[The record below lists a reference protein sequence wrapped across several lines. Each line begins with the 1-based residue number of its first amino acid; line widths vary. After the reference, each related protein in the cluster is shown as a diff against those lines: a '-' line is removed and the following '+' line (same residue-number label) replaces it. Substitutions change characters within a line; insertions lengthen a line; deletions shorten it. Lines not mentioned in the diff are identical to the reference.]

1 MPAAGSDDGIVSQFF
16 ALKRESAADV
26 LAMQCGDFYEFF
38 GDDAELVSEKLDL
51 TVSQKGAG
59 DRTYSMAGVPLTEL
73 TPYLRALVERGYRV
87 AVADQRETDDGFRRE
102 VSRVATPGTLLE
114 TTEADAQYLAA
125 ICRENGTENRD
136 GVENGDG
143 AGDGDDEGT
152 YGLAFADVTTG
163 RFHATTV
170 TGEAAARTELY
181 RFAPAEILPGPAVR
195 DSLLGEV
202 ERRIETIVTD
212 FEAEAF
218 APGRARHRVDEQF
231 GKEAA
236 ASVGLEEPARRAAG
250 AILAYVGETGTGV
263 LASMTRLSA
272 YGEDVAL
279 DATTQRNLELTETI
293 HGDRE
298 HSLLGTIDHT
308 RTSAGERLLRERL
321 TRPLRDTGELRR
333 RQDCVEALRGAALA
347 REEIREVLGDAY
359 DVERL
364 ASRCVSGSAGPDE
377 LVRVRETLALLP
389 ALAGAISDSKLAGSP
404 VAAVLDRP
412 NREVAADLA
421 DELDAALAENPPK
434 SPSDGGLIARGYDDE
449 IDAVVEQYDAA
460 VEWLDRF
467 EREEKRRHDVT
478 HLRVDRNKTDGY
490 YIQVGKSEAGK
501 VPEKYEETKT
511 LKNAQRYTTTELDER
526 ERELLRLEERRAELE
541 RAVFEELRETVA
553 SEAETLQDVG
563 RALAE
568 LDVLGTLAV
577 HAIRHDWTRPAFG
590 ESGID
595 IEAGRH
601 PVVEGTTEFV
611 PNDARLN
618 HDRSLV
624 LVTGPNMSGKSTYMR
639 QTALIVLLA
648 QVGSFVPA
656 RTAEIKPVDGIYTRV
671 GALDEL
677 AQGRST
683 FMVEM
688 AELSN
693 ILHSATDESLVVLD
707 EVGRGTATYDGISI
721 AWAAT
726 EYLHNRIGSR
736 TLFATHYHELTELVS
751 RLERA
756 ANVHVA
762 AEERD
767 GEVTFLHAIEKG
779 AADRSYGVHVAELA
793 GAPDPVVSRAGDV
806 LTDLR
811 EENAIEARGGGGRGD
826 GERNSQQVVFDL
838 GTGGLR
844 TAGNGR
850 ENAAGERAYEG
861 DEGNEDEVEVANG
874 AVGEA
879 AAGETAAAGPA
890 SESMTDAERT
900 VLDELEAADL
910 DGTAPIDLVREIQ
923 SWQERL
929 DDR

>member
-1 MPAAGSDDGIVSQFF
+1 
-16 ALKRESAADV
+16 
-26 LAMQCGDFYEFF
+26 
-38 GDDAELVSEKLDL
+38 
-51 TVSQKGAG
+51 
-59 DRTYSMAGVPLTEL
+59 
-73 TPYLRALVERGYRV
+73 
-87 AVADQRETDDGFRRE
+87 
-102 VSRVATPGTLLE
+102 
-114 TTEADAQYLAA
+114 
-125 ICRENGTENRD
+125 
-136 GVENGDG
+136 
-143 AGDGDDEGT
+143 
-152 YGLAFADVTTG
+152 
-163 RFHATTV
+163 
-170 TGEAAARTELY
+170 
-181 RFAPAEILPGPAVR
+181 
-195 DSLLGEV
+195 
-202 ERRIETIVTD
+202 
-212 FEAEAF
+212 
-218 APGRARHRVDEQF
+218 
-231 GKEAA
+231 
-236 ASVGLEEPARRAAG
+236 
-250 AILAYVGETGTGV
+250 
-263 LASMTRLSA
+263 
-272 YGEDVAL
+272 
-279 DATTQRNLELTETI
+279 
-293 HGDRE
+293 
-298 HSLLGTIDHT
+298 
-308 RTSAGERLLRERL
+308 
-321 TRPLRDTGELRR
+321 
-333 RQDCVEALRGAALA
+333 
-347 REEIREVLGDAY
+347 
-359 DVERL
+359 
-364 ASRCVSGSAGPDE
+364 
-377 LVRVRETLALLP
+377 
-389 ALAGAISDSKLAGSP
+389 
-404 VAAVLDRP
+404 
-412 NREVAADLA
+412 
-421 DELDAALAENPPK
+421 
-434 SPSDGGLIARGYDDE
+434 
-449 IDAVVEQYDAA
+449 
-460 VEWLDRF
+460 
-467 EREEKRRHDVT
+467 
-478 HLRVDRNKTDGY
+478 
-490 YIQVGKSEAGK
+490 
-501 VPEKYEETKT
+501 
-511 LKNAQRYTTTELDER
+511 
-526 ERELLRLEERRAELE
+526 
-541 RAVFEELRETVA
+541 
-553 SEAETLQDVG
+553 
-563 RALAE
+563 
-568 LDVLGTLAV
+568 
-577 HAIRHDWTRPAFG
+577 
-590 ESGID
+590 
-595 IEAGRH
+595 
-601 PVVEGTTEFV
+601 
-611 PNDARLN
+611 
-618 HDRSLV
+618 
-624 LVTGPNMSGKSTYMR
+624 MR